1 MVINDKGGCKGKKVA
16 RKHLT
21 KGKNELRLSHSS
33 NEKYAIVKRLLGNTC
48 DVVCDD
54 GKERRCIIRGKFTGR
69 NKRDNMIDSG
79 TFILVGLRE
88 WVNEDMT
95 GGGSGGSGGS
105 GGGVGGGNKNVKFCD
120 LLEVYNLSERDI
132 LRRTHGVFD
141 NLKDESIN
149 GKYDDYSSSSVA
161 FIDQNTLKYQ
171 EMVKKMEKKGGGSG
185 TGSGSDDG
193 DGDGDGDDDTQN
205 EQSVIITTNVKHIGK
220 GVISQSYDISDS
232 EGEGEGDDDDDD
244 DISVKEEEGG
254 DQDGNREF
262 EEVDKYQNES
272 KNKNN
277 THNHYKKFEYTQE
290 NIVDIDDI

>member
-1 MVINDKGGCKGKKVA
+1 MVINEKGGCKGKKVA

-95 GGGSGGSGGS
+95 GGGSGGS

-232 EGEGEGDDDDDD
+232 DSDSD
-244 DISVKEEEGG
+244 SVKEEQE
-254 DQDGNREF
+254 QEQ
-262 EEVDKYQNES
+262 EEEQEEEEKYQNES